1 MRLNP
6 SQRSHLLRASL
17 VVACVG
23 CAFRS
28 GSAQDARAVSDC
40 YRFDRAYFGWVGRRP
55 TDRAI
60 VQESALVVKM
70 SNTPALKHRG
80 GGTDGLDL
88 EPIPFDA
95 DSSTRRRWFDFSY
108 WRMTPNT
115 VAVVWRNG
123 LYGPVFDLEASRD
136 TLRGTVRFTT
146 DVAGAEPPPQPA
158 WAVRVPCPRS

>member
-1 MRLNP
+1 M
-6 SQRSHLLRASL
+6 
-17 VVACVG
+17 
-23 CAFRS
+23 
-28 GSAQDARAVSDC
+28 
-40 YRFDRAYFGWVGRRP
+40 
-55 TDRAI
+55 
-60 VQESALVVKM
+60 VKM
-70 SNTPALKHRG
+70 SNTSALKHRG
-80 GGTDGLDL
+80 GGSNGLDL

-95 DSSTRRRWFDFSY
+95 DSSMRRRWLDFSY

-158 WAVRVPCPRS
+158 WAVRVRCP